1 MKILQ
6 AVALATAFSAVS
18 VIAAPN
24 NVGCGLGSMVWD
36 GQSGTV
42 PQILA
47 VTTNGT
53 FGNQTLGIT
62 FGTLGCSKN
71 GVVSMP
77 VSHKMVQF
85 TNDNLD
91 KLAHDMA
98 VGTGETLNALASL
111 MEISELDKATFF
123 NATKTNFG
131 NIFANENVTTE
142 EVLVS
147 LNNVLAADPE
157 LKQYSYS

>member
-6 AVALATAFSAVS
+6 AVALATAFSAFS

-24 NVGCGLGSMVWD
+24 NVGCGLGSMVWE

-53 FGNQTLGIT
+53 FGNQTFGIT
-62 FGTLGCSKN
+62 LGTLGCSKN
-71 GVVSMP
+71 GVVSVP
-77 VSHKMVQF
+77 VLHKMVQF

-98 VGTGETLNALASL
+98 VGTGETLNTLAAL
-111 MEISELDKATFF
+111 MEITEQDKDAFF
-123 NATKTNFG
+123 HATKTNFG
-131 NIFANENVTTE
+131 KIFAHENATTE
-142 EVLVS
+142 EVLIS
-147 LNNVLAADPE
+147 LNQVLAADPT
-157 LKQYSYS
+157 LKNYSYS